1 MKSLIFL
8 EFRKTKGTFIIKL
21 IPFILLAPIVL
32 VLVTHFS
39 DSQSTFI
46 NVVTKTSVF
55 IQMISFSLII
65 ILGCY
70 AITREYKDNTMS
82 YLCITL
88 KSPSQVLISKYIMLF
103 ISILLTQI
111 FIFGAMIILNNII
124 DGFSQEIT
132 MCLVKAGVLSS
143 FTLSCITS
151 IIVYIALLRRSF
163 ISSTMIFLFL
173 FILTFPFSLINFTY
187 ALPHLL
193 PLVLVSKLLGSSQYP
208 DVNYFVS
215 IFLLLMIFMVFYYLS
230 IRKIAKR

>member
-8 EFRKTKGTFIIKL
+8 EFRKTKGTFINKL

-32 VLVTHFS
+32 VLVSYFS
-39 DSQSTFI
+39 DRQSPFI
-46 NVVTKTSVF
+46 DVVTKTSIF

-65 ILGCY
+65 ISGCY
-70 AITREYKDNTMS
+70 AITREYKDNTMP

-88 KSPSQVLISKYIMLF
+88 KSSSQVLVSKYIMLF
-103 ISILLTQI
+103 IQILLTQI
-111 FIFGAMIILNNII
+111 LIFGAMIVLNNIV
-124 DGFSQEIT
+124 DGYSKEIT
-132 MCLVKAGVLSS
+132 MRLVKAGGLSS
-143 FTLSCITS
+143 FTLCCITS

-193 PLVLVSKLLGSSQYP
+193 PLVLVSKLLGSSQYL
-208 DVNYFVS
+208 DVNYSVG
-215 IFLLLMIFMVFYYLS
+215 IFLLLIIFLVFYYLS